1 MSGTLLIISGPSGSG
16 KSTLIQKA
24 LKTIPN
30 IHFSISSTT
39 RTIREQERDG
49 IDYFFI
55 SKEEFEKGIDKEE
68 FLEWA
73 RVHGEYYG
81 TSMKP
86 IKKAL
91 KENKI
96 VLLDI
101 DVQGHKLAR
110 ERLGDIATSV
120 FITTPNHK
128 ILEKRLRDR
137 KTDTQASIQKRITN
151 AKGEMKR
158 IDEYDF
164 ILINDEFEKTF
175 NSFMDILKASTHRVA
190 NADLKKFISTWNTK

>member
-16 KSTLIQKA
+16 KSTLIEKA
-24 LKTIPN
+24 IDTIPD

-39 RTIREQERDG
+39 RKSRGKERNG
-49 IDYFFI
+49 VDYFFMP
-55 SKEEFEKGIDKEE
+55 KEEFEKGIDEQE

-86 IKKAL
+86 ITKAL
-91 KENKI
+91 HEGKI

-110 ERLGDIATSV
+110 EKLGDIATSV
-120 FITTPNHK
+120 FITTPNNK
-128 ILEKRLRDR
+128 TLEQRLRAR
-137 KTDTQASIQKRITN
+137 KTDTNESINRRIAN
-151 AKGEMKR
+151 AQDEMKR

-164 ILINDEFEKTF
+164 ILINDNFEKTF
-175 NSFMDILKASTHRVA
+175 NDFIDILKASTHRVA
-190 NADLKKFISTWNTK
+190 NADIKKFISAWNSN